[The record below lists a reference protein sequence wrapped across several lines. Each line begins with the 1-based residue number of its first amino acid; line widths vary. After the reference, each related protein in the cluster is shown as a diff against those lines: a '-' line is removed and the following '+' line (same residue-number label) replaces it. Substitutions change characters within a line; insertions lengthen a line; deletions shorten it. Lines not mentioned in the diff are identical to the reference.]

1 MKRLM
6 TMKWISKV
14 ANPLKQNHFL
24 VVNQHKKDGLKTWL
38 KSQFLICLF
47 IFEHKKNGLIK
58 VFLYVKI

>member
-1 MKRLM
+1 MKR
-6 TMKWISKV
+6 KV

-24 VVNQHKKDGLKTWL
+24 IVNQHKKDGLKTWL

-58 VFLYVKI
+58 VFLYVRI